1 MHIINFSCQNVSVK
15 KRYYENICSF
25 GTPQKK
31 EVFAQVKFFEQVHT
45 KTKSCLEKS
54 KVGQYKKN
62 LVDFLILKHFTRSFH
77 QAYNLYF
84 LKSWSSPPYFTN
96 QPFTNF
102 FKDLKEETDEVG
114 IEALESELKPISAS
128 SGQES
133 GSEDFRSEA
142 TDFEGGGTEED
153 ETSF

>member
-1 MHIINFSCQNVSVK
+1 M
-15 KRYYENICSF
+15 
-25 GTPQKK
+25 
-31 EVFAQVKFFEQVHT
+31 
-45 KTKSCLEKS
+45 EKS